1 MAATIQLQNCKLQMR
16 TKAGTLD
23 SGKDK
28 VKSITLSGISDEASA
43 ATLLGVSDAIG
54 AVIANP
60 VLNVWRIDENLVSAG
75 E

>member
-1 MAATIQLQNCKLQMR
+1 MAATIELQSCKLQIR

-28 VKSITLSGISDEASA
+28 VKSITLAGVSDEASA
-43 ATLLGVSDAIG
+43 ATLLGVSGAIG
-54 AVIANP
+54 SVIANP
-60 VLNVWRIDENLVSAG
+60 VLNVYRIDENLVSAG